1 MKIVLLGLVGL
12 FLGAILGGAIGVGV
26 GLVWTKVFDTNCFE
40 GYCGML
46 VFLAFM
52 PIGMALGGLAGA
64 AALGYAALR
73 DRADVT

>member
-1 MKIVLLGLVGL
+1 MKIALLGLVGL
-12 FLGAILGGAIGVGV
+12 FFGVILGGAIGVGV
-26 GLVWTKVFDTNCFE
+26 GLAWTKVFDTSCFE

-52 PIGMALGGLAGA
+52 PLGMALGGLAGA
-64 AALGYAALR
+64 AAPGHAALR